1 MTQTRVKY
9 IIPEDGDDIEHP
21 NVFTLQSSSSSNNI
35 TFSDVKKSFPLS
47 DTDSYH
53 FRFLKALNPEN
64 KVWLDVMNDTD
75 VLPTINGSIFA
86 KVSRVGNISTNA
98 ASNMNATGTNKS
110 PVNRPQPAVAPPPAL
125 HQPHQE
131 ANLLGDDM
139 GFTSTPTSA
148 PSKPVRTLSAN
159 SSTAAAVNL
168 LDTGD
173 FHTSAG
179 NNDLLDMLSSSGHQS
194 KTVDL
199 FDTSPSTVP
208 VKPLQQVPIMQQQS
222 QQRGIGMSQQQQ
234 PPRTVGIS
242 QQQERKESPP
252 QPIRGK
258 THDAFSGLGDF
269 KM

>member
-35 TFSDVKKSFPLS
+35 TFSDIKKSFPLS
-47 DTDSYH
+47 ESDKYH

-64 KVWLDVMNDTD
+64 KVWLDVINDAD
-75 VLPTINGSIFA
+75 VLPTVNGSIFA
-86 KVSRVGNISTNA
+86 KVSRIGNNSMNVSSNVST
-98 ASNMNATGTNKS
+98 TNTTKS
-110 PVNRPQPAVAPPPAL
+110 PVNRQQSAVAPPVL
-125 HQPHQE
+125 HQPHPE
-131 ANLLGDDM
+131 ANLLGEDI

-148 PSKPVRTLSAN
+148 PSKPVRTSIAN
-159 SSTAAAVNL
+159 SSTAPPINL

-173 FHTSAG
+173 FHTITG
-179 NNDLLDMLSSSGHQS
+179 NNDLLDMMSSSGHHPKS
-194 KTVDL
+194 VDL
-199 FDTSPSTVP
+199 FDTSSSSLPT
-208 VKPLQQVPIMQQQS
+208 KPLQQTTPIMQQQS
-222 QQRGIGMSQQQQ
+222 QERGIGKLQQQQ
-234 PPRTVGIS
+234 PQRMIGLS

-252 QPIRGK
+252 QPMRGK